1 MMTFAVMEDG
11 GLTVAK
17 KDDTKARIL
26 AIERM
31 FQIIRKLDLEYD
43 IQVDRKT
50 VYQDIAVL
58 THFMNICTSGHGQT
72 HFYQLV
78 YLDDLLEE

>member
-1 MMTFAVMEDG
+1 M
-11 GLTVAK
+11 AK
-17 KDDTKARIL
+17 RDNTRERIL

-31 FQIIRKLDLEYD
+31 FLPGQPLTTPQIIQSLDLKYD
-43 IQVDRKT
+43 IQVGRKT

-58 THFMNICTSGHGQT
+58 GKFMNICTGGRGVT

-78 YLDDLLEE
+78 YLDDLLKD